1 MPIRPIFAGLALAAL
16 WALQAAAQI
25 DPADRPHPEY
35 DAPGVAVGSFR
46 LHPMLDVGANYD
58 DNVYRTPTDLANDV
72 FFNIAP
78 SFDLKSD
85 WSEHMLDLTAGVV
98 RDQYL
103 THTKE
108 SITNWDVGSSGRLDI
123 LQGTELDADAS
134 YAALHEP
141 RTSPDLPGNAAAP
154 TPFSDAHGDVTF
166 THDPGLLGISLGGT
180 FDRFNFSDT
189 PLDGGSVQDNQGRDE
204 DQYSA
209 FAKAIYN
216 LTDQSSLFLRGT
228 YNTHNYDLRVDNP
241 DDRTSHGFAA
251 DAGFDL
257 FFTHLIRGEVYA
269 GYESQNF
276 IAPYQSASGIDY
288 GATLTWYA
296 TELMTAHLTASRKF
310 DDTTI
315 TGASV
320 SDDQSV
326 DAGFDYEI
334 LRPLI
339 FKADVSYLD
348 SNFVGAARQ
357 DHVFGATAGLDYLL
371 NQYMRAYASYTFSHR
386 NSDAPD
392 QDFTD
397 SLISAGLKFGL

>member
-1 MPIRPIFAGLALAAL
+1 MPIRQIFVGLALALLCTAR
-16 WALQAAAQI
+16 ASAQI

-35 DAPGVAVGSFR
+35 DAPGMALGSFR
-46 LHPMLDVGANYD
+46 LHPMLDLGANYD
-58 DNVYRTPTDLANDV
+58 DNVYRTPTDLASDV

-85 WSEHMLDLTAGVV
+85 WSEHMLDLTAGLV
-98 RDQYL
+98 RDQY
-103 THTKE
+103 TKHTKE
-108 SITNWDVGSSGRLDI
+108 SITNWDVAGSGRIDI
-123 LQGTELDADAS
+123 FRGTELDGEGS

-141 RTSPDLPGNAAAP
+141 RTSPDQPGNASAP
-154 TPFSDAHGDVTF
+154 TPFSDAHAGVTF

-189 PLDGGSVQDNQGRDE
+189 PLDGGGVLDNRGRDE

-216 LTDQSSLFLRGT
+216 LTDQSSLFVRGT
-228 YNTHNYDLRVDNP
+228 YNTHDYDLRVANP
-241 DDRTSHGFAA
+241 FDRTSHGYAA

-269 GYESQNF
+269 GYESQSF
-276 IAPYQSASGIDY
+276 IAPFQDASGVDY
-288 GATLTWYA
+288 GATLTWYV
-296 TELMTAHLTASRKF
+296 TELQTVHLTASRKF

-315 TGASV
+315 AGASV

-326 DAGFDYEI
+326 DAGVTFEV

-339 FKADVSYLD
+339 LRADLSYLN
-348 SNFVGAARQ
+348 SNFVGAART
-357 DHVFGATAGLDYLL
+357 DRIFGGSIGADYLM
-371 NQYMRAYASYTFSHR
+371 NQYMRAYATYNLSHR
-386 NSDAPD
+386 NSDAPG

-397 SLISAGLKFGL
+397 NAFSAGLKFQL